1 MIRMY
6 RAITGACEAGTK
18 YFCENNKLPQKCT
31 IRKAI
36 ELTQG
41 QYGNE
46 SFRKFF
52 ERSE

>member
-1 MIRMY
+1 MY
-6 RAITGACEAGTK
+6 RAITGACEAGTR
-18 YFCENNKLPQKCT
+18 YFCENNKLPKKCT

-52 ERSE
+52 EGNK